1 MYDRKEGGRSRTAGM
16 DDVATMA
23 ERTHERTNKR
33 TVEREN
39 VKQIAKEER
48 ERGKRYGRAESYR
61 RGAAERVES
70 TIFPV

>member
-23 ERTHERTNKR
+23 ERTHERTKER

-48 ERGKRYGRAESYR
+48 DMGAWKVTVAR
-61 RGAAERVES
+61 REWTVQGL
-70 TIFPV
+70 